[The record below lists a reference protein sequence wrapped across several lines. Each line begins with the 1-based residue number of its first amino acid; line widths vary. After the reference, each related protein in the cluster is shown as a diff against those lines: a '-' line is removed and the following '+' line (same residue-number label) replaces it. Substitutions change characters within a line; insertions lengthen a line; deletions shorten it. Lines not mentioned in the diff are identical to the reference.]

1 VNQAIQE
8 NIANGEWVTVFT
20 SLAQQAPSSRIALLW
35 DILMETD
42 LNDLNL
48 LEEKIYLYGKSLSA
62 KDSFGRIIFTRM
74 AMILRN
80 AQNVNV

>member
-1 VNQAIQE
+1 MRDS
-8 NIANGEWVTVFT
+8 IANGEWDVVFN
-20 SLAQQAPSSRIALLW
+20 SLAKQTPPSRISLLW
-35 DILMETD
+35 DIMMETD

-62 KDSFGRIIFTRM
+62 KDLFGRIVFTRM
-74 AMILRN
+74 AMVLHN